1 MTIIQ
6 IVLIAI
12 AGISLVVASIGIM
25 NTMLTS
31 VMERTH
37 EIGIMKAIGARNIDV
52 MAIFIMEGILIS
64 IFGGLIGVI
73 LGFIGAQGFGNMSGG
88 FMQGVPLV
96 PIINV
101 STIIIAITVAMLV
114 GVLSSLYPARKAAK
128 MSPIEA
134 VRYE

>member
-1 MTIIQ
+1 MILN
-6 IVLIAI
+6 IVLISI

-37 EIGIMKAIGARNIDV
+37 EIGIMKAIGARNRDV
-52 MAIFIMEGILIS
+52 MIIFLIEGILIS
-64 IFGGLIGVI
+64 VIGGIIGII
-73 LGFIGAQGFGNMSGG
+73 LGFAGAAGFGNASSG
-88 FMQGVPLV
+88 FMGGVPLT
-96 PIINV
+96 PIIT
-101 STIIIAITVAMLV
+101 STTIILAIFVAIFV
-114 GVLSSLYPARKAAK
+114 GVVSSLYPARKAAK